1 MRVAEVFTPFSA
13 GRDKDDDYDHEHGR
27 ERHEHGRERH
37 HRGHWDRHHQWCWDD

>member
-13 GRDKDDDYDHEHGR
+13 GRNKDDDHEHGR